1 MDNLKDDRYYV
12 GEAIKDIDKILAYAK
27 RADFSDIEANGEAMD
42 AIAFRLNMLRHHI
55 EGLSED
61 FLRSHGDLGLQKIVV
76 FRDAVTHDYEHVNFS
91 SYRDFVKKDLPKI
104 RKGLLP
110 FLR

>member
-1 MDNLKDDRYYV
+1 
-12 GEAIKDIDKILAYAK
+12 
-27 RADFSDIEANGEAMD
+27 MD

-55 EGLSED
+55 EGLSEG
-61 FLRSHGDLGLQKIVV
+61 FVRSHGNLALRKITV
-76 FRDAVTHDYEHVNFS
+76 FRDAVTHDYENVNFS
-91 SYRDFVKKDLPKI
+91 SSRDFIKKDLPKI